1 MSSEHK
7 LKEGD
12 RILRAVET
20 GNRAE
25 LLFFTNMQQVY
36 KSRACDFDDTKASVL
51 GDFVAGKLQMDPG
64 EVPLYMA
71 VTGDYSGYMLYFFEN
86 GKAAKVDLHA
96 FETKTNRKKLVKAFS
111 DKSPVAA
118 FRQIAADCELVV
130 VSSAGRMLLLNTGAV
145 APKTTKDTQ
154 GVSVMTLKKGQR
166 VLEVRPYTEGM
177 FKKPYRYR
185 TKNLPAAG
193 ALPSVE
199 DSGEQMTLL

>member
-51 GDFVAGKLQMDPG
+51 GDFVASKLQMDPG

-86 GKAAKVDLHA
+86 GKAAKVDMRA

-118 FRQIAADCELVV
+118 FRQIAEDCELVV
-130 VSSAGRMLLLNTGAV
+130 VSSAGRMLLLNTGAI

-154 GVSVMTLKKGQR
+154 GVAVMTLKKGQR

-193 ALPSVE
+193 ALPSSE